1 MGRIAK
7 PHRKR
12 SWPCNQSEVDRVNEE
27 VARYVQYTLMWGCM
41 ALWQLYIKPRQYA
54 VTGSLKKSELIV
66 VFAASPLSLHVL
78 CFCDH
83 ECCAVSGQNCSGST

>member
-1 MGRIAK
+1 MGAS
-7 PHRKR
+7 PNHRGKR
-12 SWPCNQSEVDRVNEE
+12 SWACHQSDIDRVKGD

-41 ALWQLYIKPRQYA
+41 ALWQLYIAPRQYA
-54 VTGSLKKSELIV
+54 VTGSLKKSELMV
-66 VFAASPLSLHVL
+66 VRAASPLSLCVL